1 MKKRLVFAFSV
12 FDGCLDN
19 RGIKLHL
26 NCLRH
31 YCDVFDEAV
40 FVLTNEDADDS
51 TVLSVKK
58 ELTGIPFKDI
68 RIKMS
73 EKSFLYESQVFYD
86 EVVSKFGE
94 LDCLV
99 FFGHTKGVSNYWKK
113 SFAPDNI
120 DIWIEGSYY
129 LGLSNIDY
137 MEYCLIKLY
146 TPRFYGS
153 FLSLTKGD
161 TMLGDDFMYYQGNF
175 FWLNPGRIQWD
186 ITKNKVKLPL
196 LYDRWYAEYFPGR
209 MYDGINGE
217 LCGLNDIH
225 IYSNNKGQSLYF
237 NAKEA
242 IDFILNEQQKEEF
255 KQFKTEIENGV

>member
-40 FVLTNEDADDS
+40 FVLTNEDADDG

-73 EKSFLYESQVFYD
+73 GKSFLYESRVFYD

-120 DIWIEGSYY
+120 D
-129 LGLSNIDY
+129 
-137 MEYCLIKLY
+137 
-146 TPRFYGS
+146 TS

-186 ITKNKVKLPL
+186 IAKNKVKLPL
-196 LYDRWYAEYFPGR
+196 LYDRWYTEYFPGR

-237 NAKEA
+237 MASDS
-242 IDFILNEQQKEEF
+242 IDFILNEQQKEDF
-255 KQFKTEIENGV
+255 KQFKTEVENGV